1 LSKAGTGAGVVGE
14 TIGLANGS
22 YRLLGIVGDT
32 KYRGPQNPFDD
43 VVYLPFASAPPSSFS
58 VIVRTLE
65 SPESAFPAVRTAVH
79 EADPDLPIESLQ
91 TLDDRR
97 AEMLAPQRFRFAVI
111 GLFGGVALLLTTIGL
126 YGVIAQSVTERT
138 REIGVRVA
146 LGAVPRRIVVMV
158 LGEAVL
164 LAGLG
169 VGFGT
174 LAAAGASRVLASVLV
189 GVTVFD
195 RTSYATVAVGLLA
208 VAVLAGF
215 LPARRASRLDPVHA
229 LRVE

>member
-1 LSKAGTGAGVVGE
+1 
-14 TIGLANGS
+14 
-22 YRLLGIVGDT
+22 
-32 KYRGPQNPFDD
+32 
-43 VVYLPFASAPPSSFS
+43 
-58 VIVRTLE
+58 
-65 SPESAFPAVRTAVH
+65 
-79 EADPDLPIESLQ
+79 
-91 TLDDRR
+91 
-97 AEMLAPQRFRFAVI
+97 
-111 GLFGGVALLLTTIGL
+111 VALLLTTIGL

-195 RTSYATVAVGLLA
+195 RTSYAMVAVGLMA

-229 LRVE
+229 LRVD